1 MNLVTP
7 IGKIFLSIINK
18 CFPPDHPL
26 RKICNRN
33 TLKISYSCMP
43 SMGSAIARHNT
54 KLLNDGKESV
64 TSPTCNCRGGTLEC
78 PVNGQCLNQNVIYRA
93 AVTTTH
99 DNNSEFYTGLTS
111 RTFKRRLYEHR
122 TDSNNAA
129 RRTKTALSGHVWDLK
144 DSSRTYNTTW
154 NIMDRAPPYNPITRK
169 CRLCLK
175 EKFYIMYTPH
185 NATLNK
191 RDEIWTPCRNRFKD
205 NFFLVMKTLM

>member
-111 RTFKRRLYEHR
+111 RSFKKDRVNIEQIRIMLKNKNCFERQTKMLIMTF
-122 TDSNNAA
+122 
-129 RRTKTALSGHVWDLK
+129 
-144 DSSRTYNTTW
+144 
-154 NIMDRAPPYNPITRK
+154 RK
-169 CRLCLK
+169 KLG
-175 EKFYIMYTPH
+175 F
-185 NATLNK
+185 
-191 RDEIWTPCRNRFKD
+191 
-205 NFFLVMKTLM
+205 